1 MKRLSIIIPAYNV
14 QQYLSKCLDS
24 LLIQDI
30 PKSDYE
36 IIIINDSSEDKSLEI
51 AKSYLIKYQ
60 NFIILNN
67 QENKGIGGARN
78 VGIREATGKYI
89 FFVDADDFVQPDS
102 IGELLYC
109 IENENLD
116 ILRFNYDA
124 IHENGAIIP
133 KMKNALYRTI
143 YSKDIV
149 DGETFLTD
157 YLGWACYPWSFL
169 FKASLIKDNRLFFD
183 DSIYF
188 EDVEWLVRVLPFAK
202 RVRSLDKQ
210 VYLYLQRSGSVT
222 QSVHIEKKNKVVSD
236 KLYLVDKLKQL
247 SQTTLNKKISL
258 WCNGMISLIFMG
270 ILAYVENELPAR
282 KKEIIE
288 LLYNQKNLPLKSYHF
303 TSKQKRDLYLIN
315 ISPPLYCF
323 LKRKR

>member
-1 MKRLSIIIPAYNV
+1 MKRLSIIIPVYNV

-24 LLIQDI
+24 LLKQDI
-30 PKSDYE
+30 PKIDYE
-36 IIIINDSSEDKSLEI
+36 IIIINDGSEDTSLEI

-60 NFIILNN
+60 NIILLNN
-67 QENKGIGGARN
+67 KENKGIGAARN
-78 VGIREATGKYI
+78 VGIRKATGNYI
-89 FFVDADDFVQPDS
+89 FFVDADDFIQHDS

-133 KMKNALYRTI
+133 KKKNALYRTI
-143 YSKDIV
+143 YSNDIV

-157 YLGWACYPWSFL
+157 YLGWTCYPWL
-169 FKASLIKDNRLFFD
+169 FIFRASLIKENHLLFD
-183 DSIYF
+183 DGIYF
-188 EDVEWLVRVLPFAK
+188 EDVEWLIRVLPLAK
-202 RVRSLDKQ
+202 RIRSINKL

-222 QSVHIEKKNKVVSD
+222 QSVQFEKKNKVVSD
-236 KLYLVDKLKQL
+236 KLFIVDKLKQL
-247 SQTTLNKKISL
+247 SQKTLNKKISL

-315 ISPPLYCF
+315 ISPLLYCF